1 MTTKV
6 IRETEIFE
14 FIHDSLMGVCCF
26 RNSVTDEFSL
36 WETGSGALD
45 TIETAMQ
52 VSDSEFDD
60 IAEDTIRDA
69 GAIV

>member
-1 MTTKV
+1 MVRV
-6 IRETEIFE
+6 IRETETFE
-14 FIHDSLMGVCCF
+14 LIHDSLMGVCCF
-26 RNSVTDEFSL
+26 RNSLTDDFSL
-36 WETGSGALD
+36 WDTGSDAEY
-45 TIETAMQ
+45 TIEMAMQ